1 MVSVKV
7 NLRTAVLRASVIS
20 VVQLLNA
27 RPIQLLRL
35 EIVNWGALEIAVST
49 EKVGFHHVQVGLRTM
64 RP

>member
-27 RPIQLLRL
+27 RPIQFFRL
-35 EIVNWGALEIAVST
+35 EIVNRGALEIAVST
-49 EKVGFHHVQVGLRTM
+49 EMGFHHVQVGLRTM